1 MSTRKGAYGADSD
14 IVDYILGI
22 TYEIWEQREV
32 ELIHQYYAKD
42 AIVYG
47 LDGITHGAAEV
58 VRGTYDTLRAFPD
71 RRLMAENVTWSGNRA
86 DGFYTSHRLLSVMTN
101 EGTTQFGPP
110 TGNRVRMINIADC
123 VIENG
128 VIVEEWLA
136 RDNMA
141 LVTQLGSDPIVAARE
156 LTQHRGAELVRW
168 IESETGRVR
177 GTAIPESAFS
187 PLTPRQDPTAF
198 AWRALTGCWRG
209 ERDVFD
215 STHAPYCVLHRSP
228 LRQFSG
234 REEVFGYYQS
244 VRRVLGNVHFSVDH
258 VASQPYSGNGVDL
271 AVRWSVSGSHEGTI
285 HDVVP
290 TGKPLFIMGVT
301 HWRCIADRIAIET
314 TIFDDLAVLSQTMAE

>member
-1 MSTRKGAYGADSD
+1 M
-14 IVDYILGI
+14 
-22 TYEIWEQREV
+22 
-32 ELIHQYYAKD
+32 
-42 AIVYG
+42 
-47 LDGITHGAAEV
+47 
-58 VRGTYDTLRAFPD
+58 GTFD
-71 RRLMAENVTWSGNRA
+71 
-86 DGFYTSHRLLSVMTN
+86 
-101 EGTTQFGPP
+101 
-110 TGNRVRMINIADC
+110 
-123 VIENG
+123 
-128 VIVEEWLA
+128 EEWLP

-141 LVTQLGSDPIVAARE
+141 LVIQLGSNPIDAARSM
-156 LTQHRGAELVRW
+156 TQPRGAELVRW

-187 PLTPRQDPTAF
+187 PVTPRQDPTAF

-234 REEVFGYYQS
+234 REEVFGYYHS
-244 VRRVLGNVHFSVDH
+244 MRRVLGNVHFSVDH